1 MNRRRRYGRP
11 PRKKRSFW
19 SRAVIVLSILF
30 IVNWGRTGFHAPLR
44 QSSGRNVDEG
54 QPSKSGDIG
63 QGIED
68 AIAGGLLSFGSK
80 SAELQMASGQIYWS
94 RARQTKDPVYLKKAE
109 DGFNEAI
116 RIGLDADD
124 EKQAREILN
133 EIAALRTVDD
143 AGLPR
148 SDGP

>member
-1 MNRRRRYGRP
+1 M
-11 PRKKRSFW
+11 S
-19 SRAVIVLSILF
+19 
-30 IVNWGRTGFHAPLR
+30 
-44 QSSGRNVDEG
+44 
-54 QPSKSGDIG
+54 
-63 QGIED
+63 
-68 AIAGGLLSFGSK
+68 
-80 SAELQMASGQIYWS
+80 
-94 RARQTKDPVYLKKAE
+94 
-109 DGFNEAI
+109 AI